1 MKAFYQNKMIYL
13 FLGTFTMLMIFNNC
27 EGIFNKDERDIISEE
42 MMLNSF
48 KHINIY
54 GIYNVVLKQDTIHK
68 LIIEG
73 VEDFIADIEA
83 RVENDT
89 LIIRDIH
96 KNLFRI
102 EERPTLYLHFTD
114 IKYLWTINPVNV
126 TNEDTLKLDWFYYY
140 PIGEI
145 GEAYLTV
152 QCNFFGM
159 DNSANTLGRFFIR
172 GTAQTARFYNR
183 YGSSIYADSLKS
195 QVVQVYNESVG
206 DVYVYADELLRVFI
220 WGPGNI
226 YYSGEPVV
234 QIIEKR
240 SSGMVLKL

>member
-1 MKAFYQNKMIYL
+1 MIYL
-13 FLGTFTMLMIFNNC
+13 FLVTFTILMIFNNC
-27 EGIFNKDERDIISEE
+27 EGIFNKDERDIIRKE

-54 GIYNVVLKQDTIHK
+54 GIYDVVLKQDTIHK
-68 LIIEG
+68 LTIQG
-73 VEDFIADIEA
+73 VADFITDIEA

-102 EERPTLYLHFTD
+102 EERPILYLHFKD
-114 IKYLWTINPVNV
+114 IKYLWTINPVKV

-140 PIGEI
+140 PVGEI
-145 GEAYLTV
+145 GEAHLTV

-226 YYSGEPVV
+226 YYSGGAVPEIV
-234 QIIEKR
+234 ERR